1 MRPGITSVTADDCIK
16 RVEHC
21 DVDNRHRPA
30 GTPGAELFS
39 EDAVLSGSNWSMI
52 ETGGVNRDHVP
63 TVKRIEAVLWAY
75 KRMNVGCRV
84 KQRTEYVVESV
95 IRSEGDGQNRQNE
108 ASEQQRRFFHRSVSG
123 GSLLHRHDIDSQNN
137 FHSLNVGFRER
148 TLNFLPD
155 HVLRAVPNPQFH
167 RRQICRVGQLLVM
180 SSEVDSQTVALCEG
194 LETSLAISF
203 VSLVLIERQA

>member
-1 MRPGITSVTADDCIK
+1 SDKGQILCQVGVESRRLRWKHRSQGVARGLADRHIYGHRARRCLCPRVTRVTADDRIK

-84 KQRTEYVVESV
+84 KQRTEYVV
-95 IRSEGDGQNRQNE
+95 
-108 ASEQQRRFFHRSVSG
+108 
-123 GSLLHRHDIDSQNN
+123 
-137 FHSLNVGFRER
+137 
-148 TLNFLPD
+148 
-155 HVLRAVPNPQFH
+155 
-167 RRQICRVGQLLVM
+167 
-180 SSEVDSQTVALCEG
+180 
-194 LETSLAISF
+194 
-203 VSLVLIERQA
+203 